1 MENRLLIVDDE
12 EAILYAYKRLF
23 GTSKNGITVDTAK
36 SMEEAAEFLRKYKY
50 QVVLTDL
57 RLGIDDDQGGFRVIR
72 FIKQFDKN
80 IKIIL
85 VTAYGNFQVEKK
97 SYELGAD
104 YYLEKPVP
112 MEELRRILKELNMYA
127 SAPPGTGLS
136 SR

>member
-23 GTSKNGITVDTAK
+23 GTGKNGITVDTAR
-36 SMEEAAEFLRKYKY
+36 SMEEASDYLRKHKYK
-50 QVVLTDL
+50 VVLTDL

-85 VTAYGNFQVEKK
+85 VTAYGSFQVEKT

-112 MEELRRILKELNMYA
+112 MDELRRILKDLDMFSSAFPGADSA
-127 SAPPGTGLS
+127 SS
-136 SR
+136 